1 MARVKKQLIALG
13 QVTVT
18 TTPTTI
24 ADLLG
29 LDITDDS
36 ACMFPGV
43 IIQADPAN
51 GDEIY
56 LGGVDANGV
65 PDVAQAKSIK
75 LVANGGFAFEADMSG
90 GDEDLELY
98 DLREMS
104 LRAGSSLLA
113 NISVVK
119 IGQVKYN
126 S

>member
-1 MARVKKQLIALG
+1 MARVKKQLLALG

-18 TTPTTI
+18 TTAATI
-24 ADLLG
+24 AALLG
-29 LDITDDS
+29 LTTDDE
-36 ACMFPGV
+36 CLFPGV